1 MEHIP
6 VLLQEIIENLKLK
19 SDGVYVDATL
29 GGGGHS
35 YHILQKL
42 KKTGHLYG
50 FDQDETA
57 LETSRQRLH
66 SLSLNHTL
74 IHRNFLFVKEELE
87 ARGIKAVDGIIFDLG
102 VSSFQLDLPQRG
114 FSYQNEAPL
123 DMRMNQKQS
132 LTAAKIVNTYDL
144 TNLTRIIREYGE
156 ERYAYPIAKKIVNER
171 VINPITTTTQ
181 LSDLIKRAMPR
192 AALHEK
198 GHPAKRTFQALR
210 IEVNQELEILKESLE
225 KALKLLKPTGRLLV
239 ISFHSLEDRIV
250 KDLFNEYAK
259 EKSSNRFLPPVSTA
273 RLNYQLVNKKPIIPS
288 VKEIDSNFRAHSAK
302 LRIIERIMED

>member
-6 VLLQEIIENLKLK
+6 VLLHEIITNLMIKA
-19 SDGVYVDATL
+19 DGVYVDATL

-35 YHILQKL
+35 YHILEKL
-42 KKTGHLYG
+42 NKSGHLYG
-50 FDQDETA
+50 FDQDQTA
-57 LETSRQRLH
+57 LETSGQRLR

-74 IHRNFLFVKEELE
+74 IHLNFRFIKEELE

-102 VSSFQLDLPQRG
+102 VSSFQLDTPERG
-114 FSYQNEAPL
+114 FSYQHEAPL
-123 DMRMNQKQS
+123 DMRMNQTQT
-132 LTAAKIVNTYDL
+132 LTAAHIVNTYDL
-144 TNLTRIIREYGE
+144 SNLTRVIRDYGE
-156 ERYAYPIAKKIVNER
+156 ERFAFMIAKKIVNQR
-171 VINPITTTTQ
+171 LITPIKTTTQ
-181 LSDLIKRAMPR
+181 LADLIKRAMPR

-225 KALKLLKPTGRLLV
+225 KALKLLKPMGRLLV

-259 EKSSNRFLPPVSTA
+259 EKSSNRFLPPVSNP
-273 RLNYQLVNKKPIIPS
+273 RLDYQLITKKPITAS
-288 VKEIDSNFRAHSAK
+288 GQEIDSNYRAHSAK
-302 LRIIERIMED
+302 LRIIERKKED

>member
-6 VLLQEIIENLKLK
+6 VLLEEIIENLLIKP
-19 SDGVYVDATL
+19 DGVYVDATL

-35 YHILQKL
+35 YHILKKL
-42 KKTGHLYG
+42 NKNGHLYG
-50 FDQDETA
+50 FDQDQMA

-87 ARGIKAVDGIIFDLG
+87 ARGVNAVDGIIFDLG

-114 FSYQNEAPL
+114 FSYQNDAPL
-123 DMRMNQKQS
+123 DMRMNQNQV
-132 LTAAKIVNTYDL
+132 LTAATIVNTYDL
-144 TNLTRIIREYGE
+144 RELTRVIRDYGE
-156 ERYAYPIAKKIVNER
+156 ERYAYQISKKIINQR
-171 VINPITTTTQ
+171 VLNPIKTTIE
-181 LSDLIKRAMPR
+181 LAELIKTAIPKS
-192 AALHEK
+192 ALHEK

-210 IEVNQELEILKESLE
+210 IEVNKEIEILKESLE
-225 KALKLLKPTGRLLV
+225 KALKLLKPNGRLLV

-259 EKSSNRFLPPVSTA
+259 EKSTNRFLPPVSTA
-273 RLNYQLVNKKPIIPS
+273 RLNYRLVTKKPIVPS
-288 VKEIDSNFRAHSAK
+288 VKEIDSNYRAHSSK
-302 LRIIERIMED
+302 LRIIERKMED